1 MEGFEYPANGGELT
15 IYYIPDE
22 NWNDNWDTNE
32 DGQPDGPDSFLY
44 SARDNNNALDPTPA
58 KVTISI
64 DPLQDGPVTPPI
76 DKDGQANQMIF
87 GETDGAYT
95 GLTAKATDPD
105 PEDKVKYSLIL
116 GGDKFEI
123 DEVTGRVTVKAGVE
137 LDEGDYKV
145 TVQATSDD
153 TSTASSDFQIT
164 VVDGSVDGAIVHES
178 ALNGGSG
185 KPESAFDDNPE
196 PGQEPG
202 VGVTTATGN
211 LLENDNVDNGT
222 TITQINGQSIGTG
235 IVTIKGNYGDLT
247 LDTDTGEYT
256 YTLDKNA
263 DHSSGDINEV
273 FSYTTSEGTSS
284 RLEVT
289 IVDDESVSR
298 DQQVDIPAGEEPI
311 YRVAIILDTS
321 NSMVAVNGN
330 GEVELDDNE
339 TYQTRLEIAI
349 QGVSSLLEKYYQ
361 QSTNVEVSII
371 GFDKGSNFV
380 DKGEG
385 PADTLDEAINRLNS
399 LYRDST
405 NQDQNKTEYSSGL
418 KDGKAAFE
426 EMFLKDQSEGLTDV
440 EYISYFL
447 SDGLPTD
454 KNVEVDGKD
463 ENLALQ
469 ETEAWKEYTKNKNIT
484 SFSVAVGSSI
494 AAPASDTDP
503 SYLDIIHNAD
513 LLGSGTAQDTIVVAD
528 PNKLEQELLNTIPN
542 SYGGNLVSDGRVNT
556 IDFGNVI

>member
-1 MEGFEYPANGGELT
+1 M
-15 IYYIPDE
+15 
-22 NWNDNWDTNE
+22 
-32 DGQPDGPDSFLY
+32 FLDKF
-44 SARDNNNALDPTPA
+44 R
-58 KVTISI
+58 I
-64 DPLQDGPVTPPI
+64 DPETGEVFV
-76 DKDGQANQMIF
+76 KD
-87 GETDGAYT
+87 
-95 GLTAKATDPD
+95 
-105 PEDKVKYSLIL
+105 
-116 GGDKFEI
+116 
-123 DEVTGRVTVKAGVE
+123 GVE
-137 LDEGDYKV
+137 LVLDNYDI
-145 TVQATSDD
+145 TII
-153 TSTASSDFQIT
+153 ASSSDGSSEEGVFQVN
-164 VVDGSVDGAIVHES
+164 VVDGSIDSAVVHES

-202 VGVTTATGN
+202 VGVTTATGK

-222 TITQINGQSIGTG
+222 TITQINGQSIGNG
-235 IVTIKGNYGDLT
+235 IVTIQGAYGDLT
-247 LDTDTGEYT
+247 LDTNTGDYT

-263 DHSSGDINEV
+263 DHSSGDVNEV

-298 DQQVDIPAGEEPI
+298 NQQVDIPAGEEPI

-321 NSMVAVNGN
+321 NSMVSVGGN

-385 PADTLDEAINRLNS
+385 PADSLDEAINRLNL

-426 EMFLKDQSEGLTDV
+426 EMFVKDQSDGLTDV

-454 KNVEVDGKD
+454 KNEEVDGEKKD
-463 ENLALQ
+463 LALQ
-469 ETEAWKEYTKNKNIT
+469 ETEAWKEYTSNKNIT
-484 SFSVAVGSSI
+484 SFSVAVGSSV
-494 AAPASDTDP
+494 ADL
-503 SYLDIIHNAD
+503 SYLDRIHNAD

-542 SYGGNLVSDGRVNT
+542 SLWR
-556 IDFGNVI
+556 